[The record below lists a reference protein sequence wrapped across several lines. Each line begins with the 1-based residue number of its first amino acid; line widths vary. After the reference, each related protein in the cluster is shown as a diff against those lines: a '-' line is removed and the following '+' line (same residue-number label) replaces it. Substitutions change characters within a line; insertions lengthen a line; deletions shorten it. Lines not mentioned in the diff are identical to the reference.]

1 MIGFLA
7 PWYFEQF
14 RDDAGRPLANGYI
27 STFIAES
34 DIPKPL
40 YFDITCENPCP
51 NPLPLDAAGYAPE
64 FFLTSGAY
72 TFAIYDKNN
81 IQITR
86 REPVIGAIAA
96 GYGDV
101 DTYKVMALS
110 GDDEPN
116 YLINKLQNSTS
127 LSWSTS
133 GNKIVATV
141 TSAGSDTYQVKAT
154 SQDNNPGFLDS
165 KISNS
170 STISLVIDGD
180 KLKANYI
187 GPNYTLV
194 TSSDTNPSYLF
205 DKFINSE
212 SIDFHITDDD
222 GKQYIYATA
231 KNDGRVKVG
240 PNDFADFLGNKIFA
254 GTGIVLTEVEDEYG
268 KKIYISTTSNIKTA
282 GQVLV
287 TSAGSLGYL
296 SEKIVAGTSIKISA
310 VNDTIVI
317 SSNPQIITSAVPFT
331 SAVTVTSTSPIGLIA
346 ITLSEGL
353 WEVTAGCN
361 GYIQPTSGTT
371 TAGINVNINDNV
383 TIVNDGWDA
392 YSHLPDNSTART
404 LSVSISPKQYSV
416 ATSKTIYLVS
426 QCRFGN
432 FSFCYF
438 WGNMIARK
446 IG

>member
-240 PNDFADFLGNKIFA
+240 PNDFADYLGNKIFA

-287 TSAGSLGYL
+287 TSAGTLGYL
-296 SEKIVAGTSIKISA
+296 SDKLESGTNIKLTVINDKIKISY
-310 VNDTIVI
+310 DPTLII
-317 SSNPQIITSAVPFT
+317 SARNYEEGI
-331 SAVTVTSTSPIGLIA
+331 TVTNSNAIGLISVV
-346 ITLSEGL
+346 LSAGM
-353 WEVTAGCN
+353 WEVTGGFC
-361 GYIQPTSGTT
+361 GKIDPLSGDT
-371 TAGINVNINDNV
+371 TAAICGNIHDSILV
-383 TIVNDGWDA
+383 DTDGWDA
-392 YSHLPDNSTART
+392 YSFLPDNTLGRT
-404 LSVSISPKQYSV
+404 LAVSITPKFYNVS
-416 ATSKTIYLVS
+416 TTKTIYLVA
-426 QCRFGN
+426 QCRYGN
-432 FSFCYF
+432 FAACHF
-438 WGNMIARK
+438 WGNLTARK
-446 IG
+446 LG

>member
-1 MIGFLA
+1 MTGFLT
-7 PWYFEQF
+7 PWYFQQF

-27 STFIAES
+27 STFVVES

-40 YFDITCENPCP
+40 YYDINCENPCP

-72 TFAIYDKNN
+72 TFAIYDRNGN
-81 IQITR
+81 QITR

-110 GDDEPN
+110 GDDDPN

-127 LSWSTS
+127 LTWSTT

-154 SQDNNPGFLDS
+154 SGDSNPGFLES
-165 KISNS
+165 KIADTD
-170 STISLVIDGD
+170 TISLMIDGD
-180 KLKANYI
+180 KIKAEYI
-187 GPNYTLV
+187 GPNYTGV
-194 TSSDTNPSYLF
+194 TSSDTDPSYLF
-205 DKFINSE
+205 DKFIDSDSVNFNVAE
-212 SIDFHITDDD
+212 VD
-222 GKQYIYATA
+222 GRQYISATA
-231 KNDGRVKVG
+231 INDGRVKVTSSDNAG
-240 PNDFADFLGNKIFA
+240 YLGDKIFG
-254 GTGIVLTEVEDEYG
+254 GTGIVMSEVEDVDG
-268 KKIYISTTSNIKTA
+268 KKIYISTTSNVTSVGKV
-282 GQVLV
+282 QV

-317 SSNPQIITSAVPFT
+317 SSNPQIITSALPFT

-371 TAGINVNINDNV
+371 TAGLNVNINDNV

-392 YSHLPDNSTART
+392 YVHLPDNSTART